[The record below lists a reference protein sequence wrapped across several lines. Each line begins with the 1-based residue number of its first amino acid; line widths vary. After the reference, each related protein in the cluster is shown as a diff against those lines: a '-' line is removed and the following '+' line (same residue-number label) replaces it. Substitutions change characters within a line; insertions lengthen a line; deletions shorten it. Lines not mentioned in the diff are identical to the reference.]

1 MSRPKGTTKDNK
13 RVMIAARVSKETKAI
28 IKTNKI
34 NVGRYLD
41 DKIGEDYREDF
52 IC

>member
-1 MSRPKGTTKDNK
+1 
-13 RVMIAARVSKETKAI
+13 MIAARVSKETKAI

-41 DKIGEDYREDF
+41 DKIGEDYGEKLDRLNKK
-52 IC
+52 IK